1 MAFLVLQLVGLAVV
15 DRVAA
20 HLAASQMV
28 SQVQKSQQLPTKPE
42 ASVGGFPFLTQ
53 VVAGNYKDIG
63 LQIHRVAAS
72 GLCVDDIDLH
82 VRGAHLPLRKL
93 ISNDVTTMPID
104 RVVGTV
110 KLTYADLNAY
120 LAGQPGD
127 VRLAAAK
134 NGMRVSA
141 PVDVPI
147 VGQVKVFG
155 DVRATVLDNRLTIA
169 PTALGVDG
177 LGALSIP
184 AGAVRT
190 LTVDVPLSGLPMDL
204 RLTEARTTSAGVE
217 VTAEADHLN
226 LDTTRT
232 STTQLRGC

>member
-1 MAFLVLQLVGLAVV
+1 MALLVLQLVGLAVV

-63 LQIHRVAAS
+63 LRIHRVAVS
-72 GLCVDDIDLH
+72 DLCVDDIDLH

-93 ISNDVTTMPID
+93 IGNDVTTMPID

-190 LTVDVPLSGLPMDL
+190 LTVDVPLSGLPMNL

-226 LDTTRT
+226 LDTTKT